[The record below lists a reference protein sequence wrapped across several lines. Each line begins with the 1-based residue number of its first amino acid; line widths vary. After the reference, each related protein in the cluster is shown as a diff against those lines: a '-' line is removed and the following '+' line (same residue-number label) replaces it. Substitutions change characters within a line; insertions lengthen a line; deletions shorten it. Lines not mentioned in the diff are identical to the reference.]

1 VNGGESVKKYDP
13 RSQNYCSAVF
23 AASAFNVGGDGSV
36 VHDALTY
43 IGLRNIIRDAMAV
56 ASGAIREAKKGA
68 AELVVLALLEDEDR
82 HGYDLVRLI
91 DERSGGLLTFNFAS
105 LYATLY
111 KLEERSLIQGRWVER
126 AGQRRRRYYRLTAKG
141 GGALAAQRDE
151 WQQFFGL
158 VRTLAG
164 LSYV

>member
-1 VNGGESVKKYDP
+1 M
-13 RSQNYCSAVF
+13 
-23 AASAFNVGGDGSV
+23 
-36 VHDALTY
+36 AL
-43 IGLRNIIRDAMAV
+43 

-68 AELVVLALLEDEDR
+68 AELVVLALLEDQDR

-141 GGALAAQRDE
+141 RGALAEQRDE